1 MSDFVKIS
9 LAVLAALAVIGTSH
23 AADELI
29 WVRGFEFSEI
39 GSPVTEVNNLSSVAQ
54 SVESTKQDGASVVT
68 VKNPGVWRGYYDA
81 GLEGVNIPHFKTYGH
96 ETIRLDYS
104 ISTAA
109 PLWDGTSFSIQF
121 YGGEHLQIASARDL
135 IADGARHTLE
145 FKLPS
150 SANDKQLCA
159 LWTIISNPGPGALTM
174 RLHKFEVYRPR
185 MNTRIDADK
194 ILSTPPPYNAKIA
207 DCNGMPAMYLNG
219 KPITGQGWSVI
230 VMVHVTEEYLK
241 TLTNSTGYRLHRVV
255 ATLGEHLYGGDIG
268 AYYSPNWLGPD
279 HFDFWELDK
288 QLGQF
293 KKANPDSKMILLLA
307 SDGARWWSRLHPK
320 ALGMDAKLGIPD
332 YLSPEWQKDFR
343 DALRQM
349 IAHIQSGQYADMVI
363 GYELFNG
370 RSMDC
375 NFEVN
380 DSTPAAIGRYRQ
392 FLRDKYKTNRT
403 LQKAWKDT
411 SASFETAKPE
421 ALLNEQHPRDPNDE
435 MSLLVSPVDRP
446 AYMDSKAFR
455 EHVFQQIIINF
466 GKVVKEATHNR
477 ALVGARTGDF
487 TGNLWSWTR
496 GLEEN
501 DTNPI
506 AELVDSRYF
515 DFFDVQEPY
524 VGRNAIGVEGSGAPI
539 IPPLGLAITNKLV
552 VIQND
557 VRTHTGPDM
566 GFGATKNM
574 AETISTQ
581 RRVFVNSMVLGM
593 YPYLWQMSYSYDM
606 PGLIAEYR
614 KQDDIFLRSLYAD
627 RRSGAEIALV
637 FDKGFQKQFGY
648 DPLKDAP
655 ARSFPLFDYIR
666 QTVARAGAPYDMIFL
681 DQLPKAKPY
690 KLYLFLNTVA
700 LNAQQR
706 AMVKKVVRR
715 DGRVGMFAW
724 ADGLIDGSMDAAHM
738 SDLTGIKIAMSKTPA
753 KWKLTPEEWFVKQM
767 GIKPDHPM
775 GTLEYYDP
783 SDKDAPDITYAPS
796 FKITD
801 TKATPIARFTGSS
814 DVGIASK
821 QAPTWASIYTASGNF
836 SPSLLRYALRRAG
849 GFEYVDTDDICYVN
863 NTFVGLHTKRTGII
877 HISLPK
883 PSSLYDVFGDK
894 EYAAVPRHAVSVEKM
909 STYLFYRG
917 TKAQWQALGKKAGV
931 R

>member
-1 MSDFVKIS
+1 MKLL
-9 LAVLAALAVIGTSH
+9 LAILAALAVISTSH

-39 GSPVTEVNNLSSVAQ
+39 GNPITEVNNLASVAQ

-68 VKNPGVWRGYYDA
+68 VKSTGVWRGYYDV
-81 GLEGVNIPHFKTYGH
+81 GLEGVNIPHFKTYGN

-109 PLWDGTSFSIQF
+109 SLWDGTSFSIQF
-121 YGGEHLQIASARDL
+121 YGGEHLQIASASNL

-145 FKLPS
+145 FKLPA
-150 SANDKQLCA
+150 SANGKQLCA
-159 LWTIISNPGPGALTM
+159 LWIIISNPDLGTLTM
-174 RLHKFEVYRPR
+174 RLHKFDVYRPR

-194 ILSTPPPYNAKIA
+194 ILSTPPPYSAKIA

-219 KPITGQGWSVI
+219 QPITGQGWSVI
-230 VMVHVTEEYLK
+230 VMVHTTEEYLK
-241 TLTNSTGYRLHRVV
+241 TLTNDTGYKLQRVV
-255 ATLGEHLYGGDIG
+255 NTLGEHLYGGDIG

-293 KKANPDSKMILLLA
+293 KKANPDSKMILMLA
-307 SDGARWWSRLHPK
+307 SDGARWWNRLHPN
-320 ALGMDAKLGIPD
+320 AVGTDAKLGIPD

-349 IAHIQSGQYADMVI
+349 IAHIQSGPYADMVI

-380 DSTPAAIGRYRQ
+380 DSTPAAISRYRD
-392 FLRDKYKTNRT
+392 FLKAKYKTESA
-403 LQKAWKDT
+403 LKKAWNDS
-411 SASFETAKPE
+411 SASFGSAKPE
-421 ALLNEQHPRDPNDE
+421 ALLNDQHPSDKNDT
-435 MSLLVSPVDRP
+435 MSLLVVPKSRP

-466 GKVVKEATHNR
+466 GKVVKEATHDR

-496 GLEEN
+496 GFEEN

-506 AELVDSRYF
+506 DELVDSRYF

-539 IPPLGLAITNKLV
+539 IPPLGLAKTNKLV

-606 PGLIAEYR
+606 PELIAEYR
-614 KQDDIFLRSLYAD
+614 MQDDIFMCSLYAD

-637 FDKGFQKQFGY
+637 FDKGFQKYFGY

-690 KLYLFLNTVA
+690 KVYLFLNTVG
-700 LNAQQR
+700 LNARQR
-706 AMVKKVVRR
+706 AMIKKVVRR
-715 DGRVGMFAW
+715 DGRVGLFAW
-724 ADGLIDGSMDAAHM
+724 ADGLIDGDMSAANM
-738 SDLTGIKIAMSKTPA
+738 SDLTGIQIAMSKTPEN
-753 KWKLTPEEWFVKQM
+753 WKLTPEDWFVKQM
-767 GIKPDHPM
+767 GIQSDHQM

-783 SDKDAPDITYAPS
+783 SDKDAANITYAPS

-801 TKATPIARFTGSS
+801 SKATPIARFTGSP
-814 DVGIASK
+814 DVGIAIK
-821 QAPTWASIYTASGNF
+821 QTPTWASIYTASDNF
-836 SPSLLRYALRRAG
+836 SPNLLRYALRLAG
-849 GFEYVDTDDICYVN
+849 SFEYVDTDDICYVN

-877 HISLPK
+877 HISLPT
-883 PSSLYDVFGDK
+883 SGCLYDVFGNK
-894 EYAAVPRHAVSVEKM
+894 EYPASTRHSVAVQRM
-909 STYLFYRG
+909 STYFFYRG
-917 TKAQWQALGKKAGV
+917 TKAQWQALGQRAGV